1 MSERTRIEV
10 WEQLRAADLVLSDE
24 VVLPVGTVKLL
35 LECARLVNEAAA
47 TKPLVISERAPA
59 LYSPLFNAI
68 SDQDLRG
75 KCRAL
80 SQKL

>member
-47 TKPLVISERAPA
+47 SKPWVISKRAPTI
-59 LYSPLFNAI
+59 YSPLVDAI
-68 SDQDLRG
+68 SDQDLRD
-75 KCRAL
+75 KCLAL